1 MASAP
6 RITGVLLAAGSGRRY
21 GMPKAL
27 VDTGSGPWVLR
38 ALKTLAPCP
47 RRLVVV
53 GASADEVAAL
63 LPTGVPVLVNDAHD
77 SGMGSSLHLALDTL
91 LRDPDVD
98 AAMVMLVDL
107 PDVPVAA
114 VARVAAVPADR
125 AAARSALVRSGYH
138 GRPGHPVLLGRDHFA
153 GVLASASADSGA
165 RDYLSC
171 HEVLLVECGDLAGG
185 EDIDVPGR

>member
-1 MASAP
+1 MAP

-38 ALKTLAPCP
+38 ALKTLTPCWQ
-47 RRLVVV
+47 RLVVV

-63 LPTGVPVLVNDAHD
+63 LPTGVALLVNNEHA
-77 SGMGSSLHLALDTL
+77 SGMGSSLHVALDAL

-98 AAMVMLVDL
+98 AAIVMLVDL
-107 PDVPVAA
+107 PDVPTTA

-125 AAARSALVRSGYH
+125 AAARSALARAGYL

-165 RDYLSC
+165 RDYLSR

-185 EDIDVPGR
+185 EDVDVPGH